1 MWKLVLNFLKKNWE
15 YVVIALLAVA
25 LAVAIRANSS
35 NVERY
40 EREKANSDSLTEK
53 IDSMRTQNGE
63 FVLTINEL
71 QYTVQDFKRRAAE
84 DAELIKELKLRVDEV
99 KEVIKTVTETKIVY
113 RDTLVMVSPDVFKFT
128 HNTKW
133 WSVDETIDFGIKPP
147 QVDFNMTTRDSV
159 SHILYRVPKC
169 RFLGIHWGT
178 KGYEIKVINHNPN
191 SVISYSRWINV
202 SKNPGIRKRD

>member
-1 MWKLVLNFLKKNWE
+1 MWKLALNFLKKNWE
-15 YVVIALLAVA
+15 YVAIVLLAIA
-25 LAVAIRANSS
+25 LAVSIRVNSS

-53 IDSMRTQNGE
+53 IDSMRTRNGE

-84 DAELIKELKLRVDEV
+84 DAELIKELRLRASEV

>member
-84 DAELIKELKLRVDEV
+84 DAELIKELKLRVNEV

>member
-1 MWKLVLNFLKKNWE
+1 MWKLALNFLKKNWE
-15 YVVIALLAVA
+15 YVAIVLLAVA
-25 LAVAIRANSS
+25 LAVSIRVNSS

-53 IDSMRTQNGE
+53 IDSMRTRNGE

-71 QYTVQDFKRRAAE
+71 QYTVQDFKRRASE
-84 DAELIKELKLRVDEV
+84 DAELIKELKLRVNEV

>member
-1 MWKLVLNFLKKNWE
+1 MWKLALNFLKKNWE
-15 YVVIALLAVA
+15 YVAIVLLAVA
-25 LAVAIRANSS
+25 LAVSIRVNSS

-53 IDSMRTQNGE
+53 IDSMRTRNGE

-84 DAELIKELKLRVDEV
+84 DAELIKELKLRVNEV

>member
-15 YVVIALLAVA
+15 YAAIILLAVA

-63 FVLTINEL
+63 FVLTISEL

-84 DAELIKELKLRVDEV
+84 DAELIKELKLRVNEV

>member
-15 YVVIALLAVA
+15 YVAIVLLAVA
-25 LAVAIRANSS
+25 LAVSIRANSS

-53 IDSMRTQNGE
+53 IDSIRTQNGE

-84 DAELIKELKLRVDEV
+84 DAELIKELKLRVNEV

>member
-1 MWKLVLNFLKKNWE
+1 MWKLALNFLKKNWE
-15 YVVIALLAVA
+15 YVAIVLLAVA
-25 LAVAIRANSS
+25 LAVSIRVNSS

-40 EREKANSDSLTEK
+40 GREKANSDSLTEK
-53 IDSMRTQNGE
+53 IDSMRTRNGE

-84 DAELIKELKLRVDEV
+84 DAELIKELKLRVNEV

>member
-15 YVVIALLAVA
+15 YAVIALLAVA

-84 DAELIKELKLRVDEV
+84 DAELIKDLKLRVNEV

>member
-1 MWKLVLNFLKKNWE
+1 MWKLALNFLKKNWE

-53 IDSMRTQNGE
+53 IDSMRTRNGE

-84 DAELIKELKLRVDEV
+84 DAELIKELKLRVNEV

>member
-15 YVVIALLAVA
+15 YVVIAFLAVA

-84 DAELIKELKLRVDEV
+84 DAELIKELKLRVNEV

>member
-15 YVVIALLAVA
+15 YVAIVLLAIA
-25 LAVAIRANSS
+25 LAVSIRMNSS

-53 IDSMRTQNGE
+53 IDSMRTRNGE

-84 DAELIKELKLRVDEV
+84 DAALIKELRLRASEV

>member
-1 MWKLVLNFLKKNWE
+1 MWKLALNFLKKNWE
-15 YVVIALLAVA
+15 YAAIVLLAIA
-25 LAVAIRANSS
+25 LAVSIRVNSS

-53 IDSMRTQNGE
+53 IDSMRTRNGE

-84 DAELIKELKLRVDEV
+84 DAALIKELRLKASEV

>member
-1 MWKLVLNFLKKNWE
+1 MWKLALNFLKKNWE
-15 YVVIALLAVA
+15 YVAIVLLAVA
-25 LAVAIRANSS
+25 LAVSIRVNSS

-84 DAELIKELKLRVDEV
+84 DAELIKELKLRVNEV

>member
-1 MWKLVLNFLKKNWE
+1 MWKLVLNFLKNWE
-15 YVVIALLAVA
+15 YAVIALLAVA

-84 DAELIKELKLRVDEV
+84 DAELIKELKLRVNEV

>member
-1 MWKLVLNFLKKNWE
+1 MWKLALNFLKKNWE
-15 YVVIALLAVA
+15 YAAIVLLAVA
-25 LAVAIRANSS
+25 LAASIRVNSS

-53 IDSMRTQNGE
+53 IDSMRTRNGE

-84 DAELIKELKLRVDEV
+84 DAELIKELRLRASEV

>member
-15 YVVIALLAVA
+15 YSAIVLLAVA
-25 LAVAIRANSS
+25 LAVSIRVNSS

-40 EREKANSDSLTEK
+40 EREKANSDSLTEQ
-53 IDSMRTQNGE
+53 IDSMRTRNGE

-84 DAELIKELKLRVDEV
+84 DAELIKELKLRVNEV

>member
-1 MWKLVLNFLKKNWE
+1 MWKLVLNILKKQWKW
-15 YVVIALLAVA
+15 VVIVLLVIA
-25 LAVAIRANSS
+25 LAVAIRANSY

-40 EREKANSDSLTEK
+40 EREKANSDSLTEQ
-53 IDSMRTQNGE
+53 IDSMCTKNGE
-63 FVLTINEL
+63 FVLTISEL

-84 DAELIKELKLRVDEV
+84 DAELIRELKLRVNEV
-99 KEVIKTVTETKIVY
+99 KEVVKTVTETKIVY
-113 RDTLVMVSPDVFKFT
+113 RDTLVMISPDVFKFS
-128 HNTKW
+128 HDTKW

-147 QVDFNMTTRDSV
+147 QVDFNMTTRDSI

-191 SVISYSRWINV
+191 SVVSYSRWISV
-202 SKNPGIRKRD
+202 SKNSAIRKRD

>member
-1 MWKLVLNFLKKNWE
+1 MWKLALNFLKKNWE
-15 YVVIALLAVA
+15 YAVITLLAVA
-25 LAVAIRANSS
+25 LVVAIRANSS

-71 QYTVQDFKRRAAE
+71 QYTVQDFKRRAVE
-84 DAELIKELKLRVDEV
+84 DAELIKELKLRVNEV

>member
-1 MWKLVLNFLKKNWE
+1 MWKLALNFLKKNWE
-15 YVVIALLAVA
+15 YAAIVLLAVA
-25 LAVAIRANSS
+25 LAVSIRVNSS

-53 IDSMRTQNGE
+53 IDSMRTRNGE

-84 DAELIKELKLRVDEV
+84 DAELIKELKLRVNEV

>member
-1 MWKLVLNFLKKNWE
+1 MWKLALNFLKKNWE
-15 YVVIALLAVA
+15 YVAIVLLAIA
-25 LAVAIRANSS
+25 LAVSIRVNSS

-53 IDSMRTQNGE
+53 IDSMRTRNGE

-84 DAELIKELKLRVDEV
+84 DAELIKELKLRVNEV

>member
-1 MWKLVLNFLKKNWE
+1 MWKLALNFLKKNWE
-15 YVVIALLAVA
+15 YVAIVLLAIA
-25 LAVAIRANSS
+25 LAVSIRMNSS

-53 IDSMRTQNGE
+53 IDSMRTRNGE

-84 DAELIKELKLRVDEV
+84 DAVLIKELRLRASEV